1 MRLRETEKS
10 RNGGEDNE
18 EIRGA
23 GRSETQRRRAQA
35 REVGRTATQA
45 GGQAPGS
52 AAAASDSQGPPP
64 LAEGALG
71 GTETARPRLERGN
84 DGQSVP
90 SNRVLQSVR
99 GRPMS

>member
-1 MRLRETEKS
+1 MRLRETKKS
-10 RNGGEDNE
+10 RNGGKDNE

-35 REVGRTATQA
+35 REDGRTATQA
-45 GGQAPGS
+45 SRQAQGS
-52 AAAASDSQGPPP
+52 AAVASDSQGPPP
-64 LAEGALG
+64 LAGVLG
-71 GTETARPRLERGN
+71 GTEMARPRLERGN